1 MHSTLDAVAYGGS
14 GTSPP
19 PLGISAHKEGPLS
32 EASWLGCCGSHR
44 GPIAASA
51 LLVPCGGVCGRAPGY
66 LYPYPSLA
74 DLGSDRMSISTQLL
88 LRIVNCDF
96 GRFSRF
102 FLQLILN
109 SMTPRTVRLYQAEIP
124 MPVGVCQFV
133 KFRNVTQLHE
143 VLQQYICTTA

>member
-1 MHSTLDAVAYGGS
+1 MTSTLDTVAYGGS

-19 PLGISAHKEGPLS
+19 PLGISAHEEGPLS

-74 DLGSDRMSISTQLL
+74 DPTPDRMSISTHLS
-88 LRIVNCDF
+88 VKSCDT
-96 GRFSRF
+96 
-102 FLQLILN
+102 L
-109 SMTPRTVRLYQAEIP
+109 A
-124 MPVGVCQFV
+124 VGIYTYASWVCQFLLSFV
-133 KFRNVTQLHE
+133 NINFCKVYNSSSSFVTVQM
-143 VLQQYICTTA
+143 YYRP